1 MLTIWPAARQG
12 GQGRGGTSGGYLGY
26 DASLPEGW
34 AVREYLKQLNAS
46 FPLWNTTKQKLLDN
60 KQIFSHT
67 IARFDPDGYCQHAPH
82 YDYTFFEM
90 QHSTMTWAEI
100 EKMIAACPR
109 AGMPMIRVP
118 DELESTLQKA
128 TDIGAI
134 GIFAPTV
141 DTVEKAQAVARY
153 ARFPP
158 EGRRSQ
164 GAGQA
169 PAIWGV
175 NGVDYRRTVNANM
188 LIVMMIE
195 TPIGVSNAYDI
206 ARVSGVDGLLVAN
219 TDLGNF
225 SGFAPQSAQYEAL
238 VTQIHD
244 AALKAGKFLG
254 TVTPAYAQPRGVPGR
269 TDHADFRLN
278 YSGPSHDGWQPP
290 NDGGR
295 GNSPAQGA
303 R

>member
-1 MLTIWPAARQG
+1 V
-12 GQGRGGTSGGYLGY
+12 QGRGAAGGGYLGY
-26 DASLPEGW
+26 DASLPQGW
-34 AVREYLKQLNAS
+34 AVKEYLKQLNAS
-46 FPLWNTTKQKLLDN
+46 LPLWNTTKQKLLDG

-67 IARFDPDGYCQHAPH
+67 IARFDPDSYCQYAPH

-100 EKMIAACPR
+100 ERMIAACPR

-118 DELESTLQKA
+118 DEFESTLQKA

-169 PAIWGV
+169 PAIWGI
-175 NGVDYRRTVNANM
+175 NGVDYRRTVNANI

-195 TPIGVSNAYDI
+195 TPIGVANASDI
-206 ARVSGVDGLLVAN
+206 ARLPGVDGLLVAN

-225 SGFAPQSAQYEAL
+225 SGFAPQSPQYEAL

-254 TVTPAYAQPRGVPGR
+254 AVTTAYAQPGGVPGR

-290 NDGGR
+290 TGGGR